1 MLEQRQL
8 SSPTFSEQM
17 DTDGCVLGACRA
29 VLDLLERDWQPLS
42 TAELDQRLDQAVEDM
57 LEADLIH
64 KVKQTSEPPPRNDSA
79 TASSSTGEEEEGR
92 GDDEAVETVTALLR
106 NAQSRSRVAG
116 RARLS
121 LSQTVPLCLSLL
133 SSHVSYRTLSSL
145 YRLEKGN
152 IHRIFFFFCHC
163 INTLQ
168 HDHIRWPLG
177 DEVEAVLFPFS
188 EERAAEGRRL
198 PRVLGVLGHARIPI
212 RMPWPKDSGEPEA
225 ERPKKTEER
234 PSSWLHLE
242 LVCDRTG
249 RFIHCRIG
257 NSRDSDGGG
266 ALASRLERES
276 HPMPPDSVLVAR
288 AGYPL
293 SARVLTPYPGRGG
306 MRQRR
311 FNAALEPHFH
321 ILDRAV
327 AGLTGRFRRL
337 RRLDV
342 GNYKRARAV
351 ALSACVLHNVLMD
364 VGHVPQGELQEVG
377 DLSQDGEGE
386 EDEAGVRLRD
396 GVAQMLHSGN
406 L

>member
-1 MLEQRQL
+1 
-8 SSPTFSEQM
+8 M
-17 DTDGCVLGACRA
+17 DTDACVLAACRA

-79 TASSSTGEEEEGR
+79 TASSSTGEQVAEEGR
-92 GDDEAVETVTALLR
+92 GDDQAVETVTALLR
-106 NAQSRSRVAG
+106 SAQSRSRVAG

-133 SSHVSYRTLSSL
+133 SSHVSYRTLSRL

-152 IHRIFFFFCHC
+152 IHRIFFFFCRC

-168 HDHIRWPLG
+168 QDHIRWPLG

-212 RMPWPKDSGEPEA
+212 RTPWAKDRGEPQA
-225 ERPKKTEER
+225 KRPKKTEER
-234 PSSWLHLE
+234 PAAASWLRLE

-249 RFIHCRIG
+249 RFIHCRVG

-276 HPMPPDSVLVAR
+276 HLMPPDSVLVAR

-293 SARVLTPYPGRGG
+293 SARVLTPYPGPGG
-306 MRQRR
+306 TRERR

-327 AGLTGRFRRL
+327 AGLTGRFPRL

-342 GNYKRARAV
+342 GNDKQARAV

-364 VGHVPQGELQEVG
+364 VGHAPQGELREVG
-377 DLSQDGEGE
+377 DFSPDGQGE

-406 L
+406 F